1 MDPRDNALAKCQMP
15 EGRYANHFAI
25 GYSEHEFIFDFGQ
38 SYSEIDPAELCT
50 RIITSP
56 VYAKALYNL
65 LVQSIEEYEAKFEAI
80 KDERGGS

>member
-1 MDPRDNALAKCQMP
+1 MDPRDNASPKRQMS

-56 VYAKALYNL
+56 VYAKVFYNL
-65 LVQSIEEYEAKFEAI
+65 LVKSIEEYEAKFETI
-80 KDERGGS
+80 KDE